1 MRSLPIAH
9 RELIVAGRQRW
20 TYHTRVLAAV
30 LLTALSVVL
39 LGFSGGGSIP
49 QGTFKI
55 VSSTVFAACLL
66 GGMFLSADSIVAERR
81 NGTLGLLFLT
91 PLGGFDVS
99 TGKLVAC
106 GIRGLCA
113 LLGIL
118 PILAVPLMMGGISG
132 TTFWTTSVGL
142 LATFACSSAI
152 GLWASA
158 RSDSA
163 PAAYSLALL
172 LLLAFCALPPF
183 LGWMM
188 RESALFPPDVPLHVE
203 LLSPIG
209 SLAYGWMADSVATSG
224 RNRALFSAAISLS
237 LATLLTLLAARQLQR
252 NGRKD
257 RPAEPR
263 TKPGAMTGAA
273 LPRAKHPA
281 TKNVLINPF
290 ARQYAQRISRTRALE
305 WIQTLGL
312 IAFAGFQL
320 AAFTLPD
327 RTAIPMFITAML
339 VAYGLHV
346 VFKIRTA
353 LAAGAPWFEEIQQGG
368 LELLLSTPLNLYSLR
383 EGHGQAVRHHVSRHR
398 WILTAVNLVLCLNLL
413 DQNLDINDA
422 TIRTVFLSLFLG
434 GLLSL
439 WVDLPTL
446 IHGAFLHSLRQRKL
460 GSVLTRTLLPVILPP
475 WCSALALFI
484 CGTNGINDG
493 EMSVLFV
500 TFTLIQIVVSFGAAT
515 KASLTLK
522 RDLRTLASQRIE
534 SAPTTVR

>member
-9 RELIVAGRQRW
+9 RELIVAGRQSW

-55 VSSTVFAACLL
+55 VSSSVFAACLL

-106 GIRGLCA
+106 AIRGLCA

-183 LGWMM
+183 LAWIL
-188 RESALFPPDVPLHVE
+188 RESALFPPDVALHVE
-203 LLSPIG
+203 LFSPIG
-209 SLAYGWMADSVATSG
+209 SLTYGWMADSVATIG
-224 RNRALFSAAISLS
+224 RNRALFSAAVSLT
-237 LATLLTLLAARQLQR
+237 LATLLTLLAARQLQL
-252 NGRKD
+252 NGRRD
-257 RPAEPR
+257 RPRQSEAKPVSN
-263 TKPGAMTGAA
+263 PGATHARAHHSPAKNA
-273 LPRAKHPA
+273 L
-281 TKNVLINPF
+281 LNPF

-312 IAFAGFQL
+312 MAFAGFQL

-327 RTAIPMFITAML
+327 RTAIPMFVTAML

-383 EGHGQAVRHHVSRHR
+383 EGHGQAVRSHVSRHR
-398 WILTAVNLVLCLNLL
+398 WTLTIVNLVLCLSIF
-413 DQNLDINDA
+413 DQNLDIKDTA
-422 TIRTVFLSLFLG
+422 IRTVFLSLFLG
-434 GLLSL
+434 GILSL
-439 WVDLPTL
+439 WVDLPAL

-475 WCSALALFI
+475 WFSALAMFV
-484 CGTNGINDG
+484 CGTNGIRDE
-493 EMSVLFV
+493 EMAVLFV
-500 TFTLIQIVVSFGAAT
+500 TFQLVHLVVSFGAAT
-515 KASLTLK
+515 KAGLTLK
-522 RDLRTLASQRIE
+522 RDLRTLATQRIE

>member
-9 RELIVAGRQRW
+9 RELIVAGRQSW

-39 LGFSGGGSIP
+39 LGFSGGGGIP

-118 PILAVPLMMGGISG
+118 PILALPLMMGGISG

-183 LGWMM
+183 FAWIL
-188 RESALFPPDVPLHVE
+188 RESELFPPDVPLHVE
-203 LLSPIG
+203 LFSPIG
-209 SLAYGWMADSVATSG
+209 SLAYGWMADSVATTG
-224 RNRALFSAAISLS
+224 RNRALFSTLVSLS
-237 LATLLTLLAARQLQR
+237 LATLLTLLAARQLQL
-252 NGRKD
+252 NGRRD
-257 RPAEPR
+257 RPRQTEA
-263 TKPGAMTGAA
+263 KPNPTPGTAP
-273 LPRAKHPA
+273 PRAHHSPA
-281 TKNVLINPF
+281 KNALLNPF
-290 ARQYAQRISRTRALE
+290 ARQYAQRIPRTRALD

-312 IAFAGFQL
+312 MAFAGFQL

-383 EGHGQAVRHHVSRHR
+383 EGHGQAVRNHVSRHR
-398 WILTAVNLVLCLNLL
+398 WILTAVNLVLCLNLF
-413 DQNLDINDA
+413 DQDLDINDA
-422 TIRTVFLSLFLG
+422 AIRTTFLSLFLG

-446 IHGAFLHSLRQRKL
+446 IHGAFLQSLRQRKL

-484 CGTNGINDG
+484 CGTNGIND
-493 EMSVLFV
+493 EEISVLFV
-500 TFTLIQIVVSFGAAT
+500 TFHLVHLVVSFGAAT

-522 RDLRTLASQRIE
+522 RDLRTLATQRIE
-534 SAPTTVR
+534 SATTTVR

>member
-9 RELIVAGRQRW
+9 RELIVAGRQSW

-106 GIRGLCA
+106 GIRGMCA

-209 SLAYGWMADSVATSG
+209 SLAYGWMADSVATTG
-224 RNRALFSAAISLS
+224 RNRALFSTVVSLT

-263 TKPGAMTGAA
+263 TQPGAAR
-273 LPRAKHPA
+273 PRANKPPA
-281 TKNVLINPF
+281 GNVLTNPF

-312 IAFAGFQL
+312 FAFAGFQL

-383 EGHGQAVRHHVSRHR
+383 EGHGQAVRNHVSRHR
-398 WILTAVNLVLCLNLL
+398 WILTAVNLVLCLNLF

-422 TIRTVFLSLFLG
+422 ATRNAFLSLFLG
-434 GLLSL
+434 GILSL

-446 IHGAFLHSLRQRKL
+446 IHGAFLQSLRQRKL

-484 CGTNGINDG
+484 CGSNGIND
-493 EMSVLFV
+493 EEIAVLFV
-500 TFTLIQIVVSFGAAT
+500 TFHLVHLVVSFGAAT

-522 RDLRTLASQRIE
+522 RDLRTLATQRIE
-534 SAPTTVR
+534 SAPASR